1 MKAVLRGKLSSK
13 CLQKETG
20 KSIHYQLNSTPERRK
35 RTKRSKYTQEE
46 YMEQEIIKLRA
57 EIHQVKIKRTIQRIN
72 KTRSWFFE
80 KINVIDKPLA
90 TLTRGHRDSIQIKI
104 RNEKGDITM
113 ETEET
118 QKNHQIL
125 LQKSIFNK
133 TGKSG

>member
-80 KINVIDKPLA
+80 RNQQDRGLSLA
-90 TLTRGHRDSIQIKI
+90 KLTRRHRNNVLISE
-104 RNEKGDITM
+104 N
-113 ETEET
+113 
-118 QKNHQIL
+118 QK
-125 LQKSIFNK
+125 
-133 TGKSG
+133 